1 MIDGQGKSDYYSN
14 VAKFT
19 KRSNIMRKMKKVMVL
34 LAAMLVAAMLGGCGG
49 SFDAS
54 QYVKALLDNSYK
66 NDSEAFV
73 KEKVGTKEE
82 AEKLYTEGIDTE
94 MASITTGMSV
104 PEDLE
109 AEFRTVLED
118 VYKNV
123 KYTVGDANKKDS
135 KTYEVEVKCE
145 KMNIFGP
152 TMESFYAAAEAY
164 DGDTEDEAALNEAIV
179 TMLADAFKETLPNVT
194 YEDAETVTVR
204 VELVNNVWTPNEDDI
219 VKLQESLF
227 DTDAASM
234 TP

>member
-1 MIDGQGKSDYYSN
+1 
-14 VAKFT
+14 
-19 KRSNIMRKMKKVMVL
+19 MRKMKKVMVL
-34 LAAMLVAAMLGGCGG
+34 LAAVLVAAMSGGCGG

-66 NDSEAFV
+66 GDSEAFV

-82 AEKLYTEGIDTE
+82 AEKLYIEGIDTE
-94 MASITTGMSV
+94 MASITDQAQVS
-104 PEDLE
+104 EELE
-109 AEFRTVLED
+109 AEFRTVLQD

-123 KYTVGDANKKDS
+123 KYTVGDAEKKDS

-164 DGDTEDEAALNEAIV
+164 DGDTEDDAALNEAVV
-179 TMLADAFKETLPNVT
+179 TMLKDSFKETLANVT
-194 YEDAETVTVR
+194 YGDAESVTVR
-204 VELVNNVWTPNEDDI
+204 VELVNNVWTPNEADI
-219 VKLQESLF
+219 LTLQESLF
-227 DTDAASM
+227 DTEAASM